1 MLPFG
6 AQVAAKILKWYLVF
20 TDYSINCKLRHIP
33 GKMLVVGSLGIFLL
47 LLHLFEER

>member
-1 MLPFG
+1 MPLTWPSKCKS
-6 AQVAAKILKWYLVF
+6 AQKRLLLLGTV
-20 TDYSINCKLRHIP
+20 P